1 MKYSKEFEQ
10 LVEDCLP
17 TYIGTG
23 NPNSKILIIGKEC
36 AIDAEKDREHYLRDI
51 VHNAD
56 DWKNNIKN
64 NTYCDNVDNWLHT
77 QSHRYNPLY
86 PYKGQEYK
94 KRSID
99 KDGNTR
105 AETGTSATWYN
116 YQKLLN
122 FIMNTTENSKI
133 SFHEYCFT
141 TEFNQ
146 SPGKNSKEISENDR
160 INSIKKR
167 LKLFKN
173 DFFQQFPIVIVAC
186 GHYVRDYNIN
196 LEEIF
201 NVKWQGS
208 TIDIDKNWMNVH
220 YQVSGNPKLLIHTN
234 QLSFNITDK
243 LLIEIAEK
251 CTNFINQYNIN
262 L

>member
-1 MKYSKEFEQ
+1 MGQEIQ
-10 LVEDCLP
+10 
-17 TYIGTG
+17 I
-23 NPNSKILIIGKEC
+23 IIGKEC
-36 AIDAEKDREHYLRDI
+36 AIDAEMNREHYLRDI

-64 NTYCDNVDNWLHT
+64 NTSCENVDNWLHK
-77 QSHRYNPLY
+77 QNPRYNPLY

-99 KDGNTR
+99 KNGNTR
-105 AETGTSATWYN
+105 AKTGTSATWYN
-116 YQKLLN
+116 YQKLFNL
-122 FIMNTTENSKI
+122 IMDTTENSKI

-141 TEFNQ
+141 TELSQ
-146 SPGKNSKEISENDR
+146 LPGKRSNDIDENDR

-167 LKLFKN
+167 SKLFSK

-196 LEEIF
+196 IEEIF
-201 NVKWQGS
+201 NVKWQGN
-208 TIDIDKNWMNVH
+208 TIDIDQNWMNVH

-234 QLSFNITDK
+234 QLSMNISDK
-243 LLIEIAEK
+243 LLTKIAEE
-251 CTNFINQYNIN
+251 CTTFINKKNIT